1 MKRDQLLLA
10 FALTTGLL
18 LAAPTRAAAQD
29 PAQYAGAAACVNCH
43 EKQIAAFS
51 ATKMA
56 TLFQGHPR
64 DSIGRL
70 GCEGCHG
77 PAKAHA
83 ESGGE
88 ERGGLI
94 TFKKGDPT
102 PVAQRNGL
110 CLRCHEGGAR
120 LDWDGAAHESRGVAC
135 TDCHSVM
142 TNASQRSQLKRATVT
157 ETCGQCH
164 QQKRAQVAR
173 FAHMPVREGK
183 MDCATCHNPH
193 GSPNDKLLKVG
204 SVNETCYACH
214 AEKRGPF
221 LWEHAPVAESCAN
234 CHDLH
239 GSSNEKLL
247 VVPRARLCQRCHD
260 ESQHP
265 TRPYSAAL
273 GAADSANSRFVFG
286 RQCSNCHF
294 NIHGSN
300 HPSGARFTR

>member
-1 MKRDQLLLA
+1 MDRRG
-10 FALTTGLL
+10 FE
-18 LAAPTRAAAQD
+18 LAAVISIALAVTLASSAAGQA
-29 PAQYAGAAACVNCH
+29 PAGYAGNEACVQCH
-43 EKQIAAFS
+43 REQVATFAA
-51 ATKMA
+51 TRMGN
-56 TLFQGHPR
+56 LFTSHPR

-77 PAKAHA
+77 PAKTHA
-83 ESGGE
+83 ESGGD

-94 TFKKGDPT
+94 SFRKGDPT

-120 LDWDGAAHESRGVAC
+120 LDWTGAPHDSRGVAC
-135 TDCHSVM
+135 TDCHKIMKNESAQ
-142 TNASQRSQLKRATVT
+142 NQLKHATVT

-164 QQKRAQVAR
+164 VQKRAQMGR

-183 MDCATCHNPH
+183 LDCNSCHNPH
-193 GSPNDKLLKVG
+193 GSPNDKLLKVA
-204 SVNETCYACH
+204 SVNETCYSCH

-265 TRPYSAAL
+265 TRPYSSAL
-273 GAADSANSRFVFG
+273 AAADSANSRFVYG